1 MTPERLNE
9 IDAKLQRLYDV
20 SRMSSLFVLD
30 QQELITLAYELASDA
45 RKPKEPGTDEAA
57 ALSHLQESKVILDQA
72 EELVEAAMESAKGSV
87 KASEIVRDLDYPIA
101 SLLDH
106 ESSPLDRIVNAVA
119 ILVRLQCLLAELSR
133 DTKDEARD
141 TEDEAEDQE

>member
-9 IDAKLQRLYDV
+9 IDAKLQRLYEAYRDRV
-20 SRMSSLFVLD
+20 FFVGH
-30 QQELITLAYELASDA
+30 QQELLTIAYDFMADA
-45 RKPKEPGTDEAA
+45 RNPKEPGTDEAA
-57 ALSHLQESKVILDQA
+57 ALTHLQESKAILDQA
-72 EELVEAAMESAKGSV
+72 EELVEAAMEDAKGSV
-87 KASEIVRDLDYPIA
+87 KASEFVRDLDYPIA

-133 DTKDEARD
+133 DT
-141 TEDEAEDQE
+141 EDEDEDEDETEADE